1 MKIPTK
7 FEVNT
12 EDFKVSFD
20 NQKKTHICE
29 SLDTGEKTNVGVL
42 GILMQ
47 MGILKPVE
55 DGVEEKIKTLSERLN
70 DLETKINGIIKKVN
84 SVSTEIEER
93 EEGPEEAVVE
103 EVEPKSEINKR
114 IMKNVLKTNRPKIE
128 SEPEDELD
136 EGEVEIEDIEA
147 KSDVAEESEEEI
159 NNWMD
164 V

>member
-12 EDFKVSFD
+12 EDFKISFD
-20 NQKKTHICE
+20 NQKKTHVCE
-29 SLDTGEKTNVGVL
+29 SLDTGEKTNIGVL
-42 GILMQ
+42 GVLMQ

-70 DLETKINGIIKKVN
+70 ELETKINDIIKKVD

-93 EEGPEEAVVE
+93 EEAPE
-103 EVEPKSEINKR
+103 EVEEEVKPKSEINER
-114 IMKNVLKTNRPKIE
+114 IMKNVLGTNEPKLE
-128 SEPEDELD
+128 NEPTEE
-136 EGEVEIEDIEA
+136 EVEIEDIEA
-147 KSDVAEESEEEI
+147 KSDVKSESDEEI

-164 V
+164 I

>member
-12 EDFKVSFD
+12 EDFKISFD
-20 NQKKTHICE
+20 NKKKTHICE
-29 SLDTGEKTNVGVL
+29 SLDTGERTNIGVL

-70 DLETKINGIIKKVN
+70 ELEIKINDIIKKVN
-84 SVSTEIEER
+84 NVSTEMEEA
-93 EEGPEEAVVE
+93 EETPEEAIVE
-103 EVEPKSEINKR
+103 EFEPKSEINER
-114 IMKNVLKTNRPKIE
+114 IMKNVLENNEPKTE
-128 SEPEDELD
+128 SEPEE
-136 EGEVEIEDIEA
+136 EVEIEDIEA
-147 KSDVAEESEEEI
+147 KSDVRLESQEEI
-159 NNWMD
+159 DNWMD